1 MNAVLQPANPFQT
14 VLGNPSGPTV
24 EPSFEPGF
32 EPLTAL
38 WLDEVM
44 QIEQQ
49 AYAHPWSRAN
59 FADSIQTG
67 YQMQVLTLSRVS
79 TASTAFTVSGAVA
92 DDKQPILGYFIAM
105 KGFEEVHLLNI
116 TVAPEHQ
123 GRGWGRAMLEAL
135 GVWSRGQAAEWL
147 WLEVRASNTRALKV
161 YKDHGFKLVSV
172 RQDYYP
178 AGPKANGREDAIVMS
193 LKL

>member
-1 MNAVLQPANPFQT
+1 MNAVLKS
-14 VLGNPSGPTV
+14 LPTAKPEV
-24 EPSFEPGF
+24 QF

-67 YQMQVLTLSRVS
+67 YQMQVLTLSTVPTVS
-79 TASTAFTVSGAVA
+79 TASGASA
-92 DDKQPILGYFIAM
+92 DDKQPILGYFVAM

-116 TVAPEHQ
+116 TVAPEYQ
-123 GRGWGRAMLEAL
+123 GRGWARAMLEAL
-135 GVWSRGQAAEWL
+135 AVWSRGQAAEWL

-161 YKDHGFKLVSV
+161 YKDHGFNLVSV